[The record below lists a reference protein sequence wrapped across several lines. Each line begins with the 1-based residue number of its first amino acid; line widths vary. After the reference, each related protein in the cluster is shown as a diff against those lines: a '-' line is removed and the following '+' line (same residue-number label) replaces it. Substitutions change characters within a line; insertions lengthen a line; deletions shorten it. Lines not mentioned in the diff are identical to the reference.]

1 MTWPELRQLANKSP
15 QMVILPLGTTEQ
27 HGRHLPVDV
36 DIRNCWDVALRA
48 SAETGVP
55 VLPPLAYG
63 DSRYW
68 EGWPGTL
75 GLQPETL
82 VQILLEISD
91 GIIATGFRRLVLLNG
106 HVGNGPALAI
116 AEGKLRTRHPELQ
129 VRAISWWD
137 ISPRVVAEV
146 YADAIEGTLKSFH
159 GNDAETSVYL
169 THSPDLVRLEYAV
182 DEPRNYERPAF
193 SYHSRTLTESGV
205 IGRPTV
211 ATAEHG
217 RHIIGMAVE
226 DVVAFIRSC
235 ANEAPPEDVWGVR
248 RTGGE

>member
-1 MTWPELRQLANKSP
+1 
-15 QMVILPLGTTEQ
+15 MVILPLGTTEQ

-36 DIRNCWDVALRA
+36 DIRNCWEVAIRV
-48 SAETGVP
+48 SAQTGVP

-68 EGWPGTL
+68 EAWPGTL

-91 GIIATGFRRLVLLNG
+91 GIVSTGFRRLVLLNG

-137 ISPRVVAEV
+137 VSPRVVAEV

-159 GNDAETSVYL
+159 ANDAETSVYL
-169 THSPDLVRLEYAV
+169 SHSPDLVRFEYAV
-182 DEPRNYERPAF
+182 DEPRDHERPAF
-193 SYHSRTLTESGV
+193 SYHSRQLTESGV
-205 IGRPTV
+205 IGRPTA
-211 ATAEHG
+211 ATVDHG
-217 RHIIGMAVE
+217 QKIVRMAVE
-226 DVVAFIRSC
+226 DLAAFIKRC
-235 ANEAPPEDVWGVR
+235 AEEAPPKDVWGVAR
-248 RTGGE
+248 DVDH